1 MIKHSFKQLEY
12 RFKVIRAQITS
23 DKNYRKNK
31 FKKLFGTEL
40 DLNPPNTLNEKI
52 NYRMIFQRN
61 NFFTIV
67 ADKVAVRDYIELVL
81 GKEYLIPVLSLH
93 DNINMKDFDDLPQ
106 QFVMKC
112 NHDSGS
118 AIICYDKT
126 KLNKDE
132 VIRHFRRHLKK
143 NPYYTNREWQYK
155 NIKPKII
162 VEQLID
168 VFEGR
173 SKDITP
179 EMFRIHCFH
188 GVPHYIEVDFTTT
201 TGKEYSNIYNSEWQL
216 QPFTLEFSN
225 TPYIIQQPA
234 TFNKML
240 ELARK
245 IAVDFDYCRLD
256 LMSGQEKIYFSEITL
271 TPESG
276 QLQFHPKEWDERL
289 GKLWRLG

>member
-1 MIKHSFKQLEY
+1 MLKEQLKMIEY
-12 RFKVIRAQITS
+12 RLKVIRTLIID
-23 DKNYRKNK
+23 DKTYRKNK
-31 FKKLFGTEL
+31 FRKLFGTEL
-40 DLNPPNTLNEKI
+40 NLNYPKTLNEKI
-52 NYRMIFQRN
+52 NYRMVFQRN
-61 NFFTIV
+61 DFFTTIS
-67 ADKVAVRDYIELVL
+67 DKIAVRDYIDKVL

-93 DNINMKDFDDLPQ
+93 DNISVKDFDSLPQ
-106 QFVMKC
+106 KFVIKC

-118 AIICYDKT
+118 AIVCYDKQN
-126 KLNKDE
+126 LDKDK
-132 VIRHFRRHLKK
+132 IIQHFRRHMKK

-162 VEQLID
+162 VEKLID

-188 GVPHYIEVDFTTT
+188 GVPHYIEADFTTSD
-201 TGKEYSNIYNSEWQL
+201 GKEFLNIYNSKWQL
-216 QPFTLEFSN
+216 QPFKLEFPN
-225 TPYIIQQPA
+225 TPYEIKQPA

-240 ELARK
+240 KLARK

-256 LMSGQEKIYFSEITL
+256 LMSGEEKIYFSEITL

-276 QLQFHPKEWDERL
+276 QLKFHPREWDEQL
-289 GKLWRLG
+289 GKLWHLS

>member
-1 MIKHSFKQLEY
+1 MIKHNLKQLEY
-12 RFKVIRAQITS
+12 RLKVIRAQITS

-31 FKKLFGTEL
+31 FKKLFGAEL
-40 DLNPPNTLNEKI
+40 DLNLPKTLNEKI

-61 NFFTIV
+61 DFFTKV
-67 ADKVAVRDYIELVL
+67 ADKIAVRDYINLVL
-81 GKEYLIPVLSLH
+81 GEEYLIPVLSIY
-93 DNINMKDFDDLPQ
+93 DNINIKDFDDLPQ
-106 QFVMKC
+106 KFVMKC

-132 VIRHFRRHLKK
+132 VIRHFSRHLKK
-143 NPYYTNREWQYK
+143 NPYYINREWQYK

-188 GVPHYIEVDFTTT
+188 GVPHYIEADFTAT
-201 TGKEYSNIYNSEWQL
+201 TGKEYLNIYNSEWQL
-216 QPFTLEFSN
+216 QPFTLEFPN
-225 TPYIIQQPA
+225 TPYTIQQPE

-276 QLQFHPKEWDERL
+276 QLQFHPKEWDGRL
-289 GKLWRLG
+289 GKLWHLG